1 MGSAVSREKP
11 RAFEAIV
18 AHFRSDILHGRRKPG
33 DRLPPQ
39 QAISEQF
46 NVSRTGV
53 REAIRVLE
61 NQGLVQ
67 VRHGYAGG
75 VFVAD
80 DALRPVLGAL
90 HNSLQ
95 LGHVDV
101 DELYVARLIFEP
113 MVARMAAER
122 ATDLLVA
129 QLEENCER
137 ARAAVE
143 ARKDAFA
150 INLHFHA
157 IIARASGNR
166 VLGIIVQTLVDLLE
180 TLDREYPTNRTV
192 SKKAVSDHSKLIAA
206 IRDHKGGRAE
216 SLMSEHLRELKGRF
230 EQIQRQMRRA
240 RASDQTT
247 IPPWGGL
254 RFDPSPTEEDLT
266 ASSL

>member
-1 MGSAVSREKP
+1 MIREKP
-11 RAFEAIV
+11 RAFHAIV
-18 AHFRSDILHGRRKPG
+18 EQFRSDILHGRRKPG
-33 DRLPPQ
+33 DRLPPE

-80 DALRPVLGAL
+80 NVLQPVLGAL
-90 HNSLQ
+90 QTSLQ
-95 LGHVDV
+95 LGQVDV

-113 MVARMAAER
+113 IVARMAAER
-122 ATDLLVA
+122 ATDVLVA

-137 ARAAVE
+137 ALAAVE
-143 ARKDAFA
+143 AGKDAFA
-150 INLHFHA
+150 INLQFHA
-157 IIARASGNR
+157 IIARAAGNR
-166 VLGIIVQTLVDLLE
+166 VLAIIVQTLVDLLE
-180 TLDREYPTNRTV
+180 MLDREYPTNRIV
-192 SKKAVSDHSKLIAA
+192 SKKAVADHSKLIAA
-206 IRDHKGGRAE
+206 IRDHKGRHAE
-216 SLMSEHLRELKGRF
+216 SLMAEHLRELKGRF
-230 EQIQRQMRRA
+230 QQIQRQMRRA

-254 RFDPSPTEEDLT
+254 RFDPIPSAEDIA

>member
-1 MGSAVSREKP
+1 MSREKP
-11 RAFEAIV
+11 RAFHAIV
-18 AHFRSDILHGRRKPG
+18 EKFRSDILHGRRKPG
-33 DRLPPQ
+33 DRLPPEH
-39 QAISEQF
+39 AISEQF

-80 DALRPVLGAL
+80 NVLGPVLGAL
-90 HNSLQ
+90 QTSLQ
-95 LGHVDV
+95 LGQVDV

-113 MVARMAAER
+113 TVARMAAER

-143 ARKDAFA
+143 AGKDAFA
-150 INLHFHA
+150 INLQFHA
-157 IIARASGNR
+157 IIARTSGNR
-166 VLGIIVQTLVDLLE
+166 VLAIIVQTLVDLLE
-180 TLDREYPTNRTV
+180 MLDREYPTNRSV
-192 SKKAVSDHSKLIAA
+192 SMKAVSDHSELIAA
-206 IRDHKGGRAE
+206 IRNHEGEHAE
-216 SLMSEHLRELKGRF
+216 SLMAEHLRELKGRF
-230 EQIQRQMRRA
+230 QQIQRQMRRA
-240 RASDQTT
+240 RASDQAT

-254 RFDPSPTEEDLT
+254 RFDPSSSAGDLKT
-266 ASSL
+266 SSL